1 MCPSE
6 EAEAF
11 RLDALD
17 EEISTLE
24 KTLSQDNQ
32 LIGFCHND
40 LQYGNIMI
48 DEQTKSITIIVIFFL
63 CWKLFYFLR
72 LFLHPS
78 LNACMCV
85 DGEGQVI
92 MGVSQVF
99 RLVVLFSPKWLP
111 FLWQDYEYSSYNT
124 VAYDM
129 ANHFCEMAAD
139 YHTETPH
146 ILDYTKY
153 PGGWLMELICLLF
166 HSLNCFTW
174 SRIIM
179 FWTLLCVNKFSLD
192 FIGYRFGGAPKIPAY
207 LSELFR

>member
-63 CWKLFYFLR
+63 C
-72 LFLHPS
+72 
-78 LNACMCV
+78 
-85 DGEGQVI
+85 
-92 MGVSQVF
+92 
-99 RLVVLFSPKWLP
+99 
-111 FLWQDYEYSSYNT
+111 
-124 VAYDM
+124 
-129 ANHFCEMAAD
+129 
-139 YHTETPH
+139 
-146 ILDYTKY
+146 
-153 PGGWLMELICLLF
+153 
-166 HSLNCFTW
+166 
-174 SRIIM
+174 
-179 FWTLLCVNKFSLD
+179 
-192 FIGYRFGGAPKIPAY
+192 
-207 LSELFR
+207 